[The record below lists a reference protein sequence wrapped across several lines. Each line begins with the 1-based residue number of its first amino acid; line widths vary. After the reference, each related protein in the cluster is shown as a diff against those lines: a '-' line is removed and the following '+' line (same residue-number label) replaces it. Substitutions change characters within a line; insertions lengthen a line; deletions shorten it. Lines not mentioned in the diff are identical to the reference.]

1 MKIQPA
7 RALHLSALVTTLALL
22 GACSSTPPAA
32 PVQDATPTA
41 TSTPPPQEVRPPVT
55 QTTPVPESQVR
66 SVVIAPHLDPNNPIS
81 TSRSVFFEFDDDSI
95 KQVDMALLE
104 RHAKY
109 LATNPSLAIKI
120 EGNTDERGSS
130 EYNLALGQR
139 RAQSVLRAMK
149 IYGVPENRMEAVS
162 WGEERPRAAGHD
174 EASWAQNRR
183 ADLAYPGR

>member
-1 MKIQPA
+1 MKTTPL
-7 RALHLSALVTTLALL
+7 RAPLASILIATLALL

-32 PVQDATPTA
+32 PVQDATPTT
-41 TSTPPPQEVRPPVT
+41 TSTPPPTESRPPAT
-55 QTTPVPESQVR
+55 STTPVPESQVR
-66 SVVIAPHLDPNNPIS
+66 SVVIPPHLDPNNSIS

-95 KQVDMALLE
+95 KQPDMALIE

-109 LATNPSLAIKI
+109 LATNPSLSIKI

-149 IYGVPENRMEAVS
+149 IYGAPENRMEAVS
-162 WGEERPRAAGHD
+162 WGEERPRATGHD
-174 EASWAQNRR
+174 EAAWAQNRR
-183 ADLAYPGR
+183 ADISYPGR